1 MKNNERICRADKL
14 EELSN
19 LFPQRPSN
27 YSHSE
32 CKIYTNLYFPTSSFM
47 ALYLTYRPQN
57 FDSLIGQDH
66 ISNILRPKVLN
77 NDYAHSNF
85 LFYGP
90 RGTGKTS
97 TARIFA
103 KAINCLQPSNGNP
116 CNSCENC
123 LAINANKTIDVVE
136 IDAASHTQVDN
147 IREEIIDKAPYPPSH
162 LKKKVYIIDEV
173 HMLSKSAFNA
183 LLKIMEEP
191 PSYLVFVLATTEIHK
206 VPETIISRCQ
216 IFTFKKIPVLD
227 LVQHLKNISAK
238 EGFTYQDEALTSIAK
253 ISDGCARDA
262 IKYLDQVS
270 ILGDIT
276 QEHVSS
282 FLGVASDQLIAGF
295 LAACINKDINTAFG
309 IVDTLHSSG
318 IDIANFVKQS
328 LIYIEE
334 HFQEN
339 PTGYIACAEIFK
351 RISYGLRNFPLPTI
365 LMKMEI
371 YNGFTAD
378 GDTIAI
384 PATAMQTPKPTPMAP
399 MAPMP
404 SASATIAEPVET
416 HAQPTISNTTP
427 VVEKTSST
435 VSQETPTDN
444 KTTIDTTNNI
454 LSPLDEIL
462 DTVETSQDTQTPPR
476 QTTSTPTV
484 WGLQI
489 ADLVAKSPD
498 LKQSTKSMLTSSC
511 ILEEQEDQTILYVFN
526 KLQGGLLQKPE
537 NRAPIE
543 QAYKT
548 ITGKDRGIHLVI
560 ITKEEYFAQKL

>member
-1 MKNNERICRADKL
+1 MNSTI
-14 EELSN
+14 S
-19 LFPQRPSN
+19 
-27 YSHSE
+27 
-32 CKIYTNLYFPTSSFM
+32 LYFTYHKPNSM
-47 ALYLTYRPQN
+47 ALYLTYRPQT
-57 FDSLIGQDH
+57 FDTLIGQDH
-66 ISNILRPKVLN
+66 IANILKPKVLN

-103 KAINCLQPSNGNP
+103 KAINCLNPHDGNP
-116 CNSCENC
+116 CNKCENC

-191 PSYLVFVLATTEIHK
+191 PAYLVFILATTEIHK

-227 LVQHLKNISAK
+227 LVNHLQNICTK
-238 EGFTYQDEALTSIAK
+238 EGFTYQDGALTSIAK

-276 QEHVSS
+276 QDHVSS
-282 FLGVASDQLIAGF
+282 FLGVASDQLIEWF
-295 LAACINKDINTAFG
+295 LAACIAKDIDAAFA
-309 IVDTLHSSG
+309 IVDTLSESG
-318 IDIANFVKQS
+318 IDISNFVKQS

-339 PTGYIACAEIFK
+339 PAGYIACAEIFK
-351 RISYGLRNFPLPTI
+351 RISYGLRNFPLPTV

-371 YNGFTAD
+371 YNGFTTWWE
-378 GDTIAI
+378 TINITPTAPKTSPSTPKAPKEPM
-384 PATAMQTPKPTPMAP
+384 PAAYTPSSDASSTINTPDSSESDKKKLNLDNDSLNNEENIMQTRISWQIETMK
-399 MAPMP
+399 
-404 SASATIAEPVET
+404 EPVLSSHSTPEVS
-416 HAQPTISNTTP
+416 PTS
-427 VVEKTSST
+427 KTSIEPEKQPPVAT
-435 VSQETPTDN
+435 QENITDN
-444 KTTIDTTNNI
+444 N
-454 LSPLDEIL
+454 
-462 DTVETSQDTQTPPR
+462 TPIN
-476 QTTSTPTV
+476 TDLISG
-484 WGLQI
+484 WLQI
-489 ADLVAKSPD
+489 AELVERTPD
-498 LKQSTKSMLTSSC
+498 LKQSLKSMLIASC
-511 ILEEQEDQTILYVFN
+511 ILEEQVDQTVLYVFN

-537 NRAPIE
+537 NRNPIE
-543 QAYKT
+543 QAYKA
-548 ITGKDRGIHLVI
+548 ITGKDRGMQI
-560 ITKEEYFAQKL
+560 IIMSKEEYFAQKL